1 MLVGKAHYHIL
12 VIINYEQS
20 IQGYA
25 NRSFIRWC
33 SCRGLDNKKK
43 LEYITYL
50 HKLTRCISC
59 SMLYK
64 INETPASTE
73 TLTTENS
80 VTKTSDTEIDLSSN
94 FGDF

>member
-1 MLVGKAHYHIL
+1 
-12 VIINYEQS
+12 
-20 IQGYA
+20 
-25 NRSFIRWC
+25 
-33 SCRGLDNKKK
+33 
-43 LEYITYL
+43 
-50 HKLTRCISC
+50 
-59 SMLYK
+59 MLYK